1 VRQEGVG
8 SLRTRFGR
16 SSAENVRPL
25 DRGAADI
32 RVLTK
37 MNLAGTICD
46 RRIKR
51 PWEYAMTKRT
61 APKPDAPV
69 PAESWFVDLIS
80 FAHIAARARMDERA
94 DREVATEIERDAWA
108 KLVRYCAAT
117 AS

>member
-1 VRQEGVG
+1 
-8 SLRTRFGR
+8 
-16 SSAENVRPL
+16 
-25 DRGAADI
+25 
-32 RVLTK
+32 
-37 MNLAGTICD
+37 
-46 RRIKR
+46 
-51 PWEYAMTKRT
+51 MTKRT